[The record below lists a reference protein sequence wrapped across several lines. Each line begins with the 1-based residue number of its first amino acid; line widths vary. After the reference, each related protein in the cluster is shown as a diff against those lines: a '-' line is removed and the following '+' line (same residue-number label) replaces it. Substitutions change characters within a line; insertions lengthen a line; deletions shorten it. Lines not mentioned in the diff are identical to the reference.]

1 MSTLPPVPSES
12 APPADWAA
20 LLEADGMDALSVA
33 IVSRNGDGAGLAL
46 AWKPGHDA
54 AVRVSPG
61 IVGAIDWSRIATL
74 ATGEPI
80 VLGAD
85 MAAMKLAGDDAAWA
99 ALLCDPRTVAPTSLE
114 QQARSLRPFVASA
127 LERERLRQ
135 SVATLRQGERV
146 QRALYEIT
154 EMASSGLDMPT
165 MLGGLHRIVGRL
177 MEAENFFIALYDAG
191 SDSIRFIYFADTA
204 DDEWQDPD
212 AVDPMSQIEGSL
224 TWHLIRGAKP
234 LMGPT
239 SLLYRELQG
248 PLAVI
253 GPGAADWLG
262 VPIMVGGA
270 VRAALV
276 VQSYAHGG
284 VYTAVERDLLAYVGT
299 HIVTAI
305 DRKHAFEQ
313 LGQQARE
320 LERQIDV
327 RMQVERRLQHEVLHD
342 ALTGLP
348 NRAYLRDHLA
358 RAMATQAR
366 DACER
371 FAVLFLDLD
380 RFKVINDSVGHLVGD
395 ELLKA
400 VAGRFAACLRPP
412 DIVARLGGDEF
423 AILMHGVDGSDAPAR
438 LAQRLIDALREPIRI
453 DDKEL
458 FTGVSV
464 GIALSSPSHTAAEE
478 LLRDADIAMYRV
490 KERGRGGFELFD
502 EHLHHQA
509 MELLAL
515 EGDLRLALPRG
526 ELVPYFQ
533 PVVRLADGAVIGYE
547 ALMRW
552 NHPTRGLL
560 APGAFL
566 RVAEASGI
574 LEALDWQLYDAV
586 CRTVPTLLR
595 DGQYVHINVAP
606 RHFLGGDLDVRL
618 LALLARHRVR
628 PQQVRIEI
636 TEGALIDNPERVGG
650 CIDRLREA
658 GVFTA
663 LDDFGTGYSSMSYL
677 HRFRFHTIK
686 LDRSFITGLAPGVA
700 SVAASVVRA
709 VVDLSHAL
717 GLEVIAEGIETTA
730 ERDAVAV
737 LGCGAGQGYLFA
749 RPAPAAS
756 ISGTSSRDARHC

>member
-1 MSTLPPVPSES
+1 MSPLPP
-12 APPADWAA
+12 APRDPALPADWAA
-20 LLEADGMDALSVA
+20 LMAADDMEALAAVLSSADRNAPLLAWTSGPGAAVQGPSHVVDAIDAPALDALADGERLPLPCGHEAL
-33 IVSRNGDGAGLAL
+33 
-46 AWKPGHDA
+46 
-54 AVRVSPG
+54 
-61 IVGAIDWSRIATL
+61 
-74 ATGEPI
+74 
-80 VLGAD
+80 
-85 MAAMKLAGDDAAWA
+85 KLAGGDGAWA
-99 ALLCDPRTVAPTSLE
+99 ALLCEPCDAASPSLA
-114 QQARSLRPFVASA
+114 QQVQSLQPFVANA
-127 LERERLRQ
+127 LEKERLRY
-135 SVATLRQGERV
+135 SIATLRQAERL

-154 EMASSGLDMPT
+154 EMASSGLDMPS
-165 MLGGLHRIVGRL
+165 MLGGLHRIVGGL
-177 MEAENFFIALYDAG
+177 MEAENFFIALYDAP
-191 SDSIRFIYFADTA
+191 SDSIRFVYFADTA

-212 AVDPMSQIEGSL
+212 AIDPMSEIEGSL
-224 TWHLIRGAKP
+224 TWHLIRDAKP

-239 SLLYRELQG
+239 STLYRELQG

-262 VPIMVGGA
+262 VPILVDGT

-276 VQSYAHGG
+276 VQSYAHAG
-284 VYTAVERDLLAYVGT
+284 VYSALERDLLAYVGT

-320 LERQIDV
+320 LERQIEV
-327 RMQVERRLQHEVLHD
+327 RLQVERQLQHQVLHD

-400 VAGRFAACLRPP
+400 VAQRFAACLRPP

-423 AILMHGVDGSDAPAR
+423 AILMHDVDGSDAPAR
-438 LAQRLIDALREPIRI
+438 LAQRLIDALREPVRI
-453 DDKEL
+453 DGKDL

-464 GIALSSPSHTAAEE
+464 GIALSSPTHAAAEE

-502 EHLHHQA
+502 EHLHRQA

-515 EGDLRLALPRG
+515 EGDLRRAVPNG

-533 PVVRLADGAVIGYE
+533 PVVRLADGAVVGYE

-552 NHPTRGLL
+552 NHPVRGLL

-586 CRTVPTLLR
+586 CRTIPTLLR

-606 RHFLGGDLDVRL
+606 RHFLAGDLDTRL
-618 LALLARHRVR
+618 LALLQRHGVH
-628 PQQVRIEI
+628 PAQLRIEI
-636 TEGALIDNPERVGG
+636 TEGALIDNPERVGS
-650 CIDRLREA
+650 CIDRLRAA
-658 GVFTA
+658 GIYTA

-677 HRFRFHTIK
+677 HRFGFHTIK
-686 LDRSFITGLAPGVA
+686 LDRSFITGLVPGEA
-700 SVAASVVRA
+700 SVASSVVRA
-709 VVDLSHAL
+709 VVELSHAL
-717 GLEVIAEGIETTA
+717 GLEVIAEGIETAA
-730 ERDAVAV
+730 ERDAVAA
-737 LGCGAGQGYLFA
+737 LGCGSGQGYLFA
-749 RPAPAAS
+749 RPAPAATVNVA
-756 ISGTSSRDARHC
+756 GRDVRTC